1 MTLSTVMKKLLFLL
15 TALSLPLLANISSVD
30 VYESGTEYQQF
41 TQADLNTANDSSQ
54 FWLAAKSISI
64 HIGSAMDVWL
74 SNYVNSWYGDI
85 PALNG
90 NEFNMARGTYGA
102 YDVNSGKTWV
112 GTGDTATVTFADAN
126 GKTYTTWD
134 GQQMGTTEAYYLGHF
149 EGGEDI
155 VLWLT
160 SIESNAATSTQ
171 LVNNGE
177 FDPNTLVSRVNGT
190 VDQAGNVRLNFGYVS
205 DDGLVA
211 HELIAFGSYG
221 EFSPTGGG
229 AVSGQPLPGVLA
241 SSLIIGGC
249 VALVSKK
256 RRRKNG

>member
-1 MTLSTVMKKLLFLL
+1 MKKLLLFL
-15 TALSLPLLANISSVD
+15 TALSLPLLANVGSVD
-30 VYESGTEYQQF
+30 VYDDGTPFYQF
-41 TQADLNTANDSSQ
+41 TQGDFNSVTNSSQ
-54 FWLAAKSISI
+54 PWLAAKSISI

-90 NEFNMARGTYGA
+90 NEFNMARGSYGA
-102 YDVNSGKTWV
+102 YDVNSGRNWV
-112 GTGDTATVTFADAN
+112 GTGDTATVTYADAN
-126 GKTYTTWD
+126 GA
-134 GQQMGTTEAYYLGHF
+134 GRPNSTEAYYLGHF
-149 EGGEDI
+149 NGGEDVVI
-155 VLWLT
+155 WLT
-160 SIESNAATSTQ
+160 AIENNAASSTQ

-177 FDPNTLVSRVNGT
+177 IDPTDLVSRVNGT
-190 VDQAGNVRLNFGYVS
+190 SDIAGNVRLNFGYVT
-205 DDGLVA
+205 DNGYVA